1 MHDFNLPI
9 MWITIFDNVMM
20 CILTTVDAPKKW
32 NCVELFLGALVTLS
46 LKLNRNGKHDKYF
59 KIVFLIT
66 MMF

>member
-32 NCVELFLGALVTLS
+32 NYIELFLGALVTLS
-46 LKLNRNGKHDKYF
+46 LKLNCNGK
-59 KIVFLIT
+59 T
-66 MMF
+66 W